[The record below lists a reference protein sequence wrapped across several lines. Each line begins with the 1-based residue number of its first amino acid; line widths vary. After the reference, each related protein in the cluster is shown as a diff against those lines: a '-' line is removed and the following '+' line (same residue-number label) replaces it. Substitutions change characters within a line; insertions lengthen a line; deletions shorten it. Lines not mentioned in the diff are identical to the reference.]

1 MEEPSTGEFDGVLV
15 SLVHHAIVF
24 NSPRKQ
30 TFFYSFARFEPIV
43 IPAGTKKGIYITV
56 NETVAGVNLIG
67 MDKKELTTCQT
78 ESAEPFDFPIWFENN
93 DIAVYEGTYWPHN
106 NMPEYHV

>member
-1 MEEPSTGEFDGVLV
+1 MHHANFLNSLKKICSVLV
-15 SLVHHAIVF
+15 CH
-24 NSPRKQ
+24 
-30 TFFYSFARFEPIV
+30 RFEPIV

-93 DIAVYEGTYWPHN
+93 DIAVYEGK
-106 NMPEYHV
+106 